1 MKLSLVI
8 WLLKL
13 LTRPVASDMT
23 DLTWTRFLIQTLI
36 SAQYKMAQAMLT
48 SIIIHNIVMR
58 ILQVVGGGG
67 RKENG
72 TQCNDVTLTDVISF
86 VVVVDRTPNYC
97 VKAKLQCRYRY
108 LPRTTVPEIL
118 RK

>member
-1 MKLSLVI
+1 MFDICAGHFKNLIGCHLDVRLLYAMKLSLVI

-36 SAQYKMAQAMLT
+36 SAQYKMAKAVLT

-58 ILQVVGGGG
+58 ILQVVGGVGE
-67 RKENG
+67 RKMVLN
-72 TQCNDVTLTDVISF
+72 
-86 VVVVDRTPNYC
+86 
-97 VKAKLQCRYRY
+97 AMM
-108 LPRTTVPEIL
+108 
-118 RK
+118 

>member
-8 WLLKL
+8 WLLTL

-48 SIIIHNIVMR
+48 SIII
-58 ILQVVGGGG
+58 QVVWVVGEN
-67 RKENG
+67 ENG
-72 TQCNDVTLTDVISF
+72 IQCNVSTLTDVM
-86 VVVVDRTPNYC
+86 Y
-97 VKAKLQCRYRY
+97 
-108 LPRTTVPEIL
+108 IL
-118 RK
+118 